1 MNMNTETPGFTAA
14 WLWKIPLIGA
24 TYFVATMISGAIVT
38 ATALQFPEVP
48 GQVYNPVL
56 SLLASIVLGS
66 AVFLIARGLRGS
78 IGFRWLVLF
87 AFTYVS
93 YCVNN
98 QLESAIFS
106 TAGSHGT
113 MLIFFVLPCALIA
126 GVTAFVVTPPAN
138 VTSLATVFTDRST
151 SSWLWRAVL
160 AWLAFPVI
168 YHVFGALI
176 YPLVAEGY
184 EGGELGL
191 VVPSQGV
198 ILGVVSLR
206 SLLFLAV
213 AIPILCNWWR
223 SRRSLVVALA
233 VGFSVTVGVAGLI
246 EATFLPTTMRIVHGL
261 EITADSIVHA
271 WVLVA
276 LLVPKPRVLE
286 AEPAPVD
293 AG

>member
-1 MNMNTETPGFTAA
+1 M
-14 WLWKIPLIGA
+14 
-24 TYFVATMISGAIVT
+24 
-38 ATALQFPEVP
+38 
-48 GQVYNPVL
+48 
-56 SLLASIVLGS
+56 
-66 AVFLIARGLRGS
+66 ARGLRGS
-78 IGFRWLVLF
+78 TRFRWLALF
-87 AFTYVS
+87 AFIYVA

-98 QLESAIFS
+98 QLEGAIFS
-106 TAGSHGT
+106 TVGGQGT
-113 MLIFFVLPCALIA
+113 MLVFFLLPSAVIA
-126 GVTAFVVTPPAN
+126 GIAVLMVTPP
-138 VTSLATVFTDRST
+138 TDRSSLATVFTDRPAF
-151 SSWLWRAVL
+151 SWLWRVVL

-198 ILGVVSLR
+198 IVGVVSLR

-213 AIPILCNWWR
+213 TIPILRNWWR

-233 VGFSVTVGVAGLI
+233 FGLSAMVGVAGLI
-246 EATFLPTTMRIVHGL
+246 ETTFLPTTMRIVHGL
-261 EITADSIVHA
+261 EIIADSIAHA

-276 LLVPKPRVLE
+276 LLVPKAKVPE
-286 AEPAPVD
+286 AEMASVD